1 MLNSFLFISYL
12 DMGMLPAREEASRE
26 VRVPSVMN
34 ETRDTDNRGIVLI
47 HSFHLIQ
54 VFWSFEIASDSFLL
68 SDKYWLVSLSY
79 AHG

>member
-12 DMGMLPAREEASRE
+12 DMDMLPAREEASRK
-26 VRVPSVMN
+26 VTVPSVMN

-54 VFWSFEIASDSFLL
+54 VF
-68 SDKYWLVSLSY
+68 
-79 AHG
+79 